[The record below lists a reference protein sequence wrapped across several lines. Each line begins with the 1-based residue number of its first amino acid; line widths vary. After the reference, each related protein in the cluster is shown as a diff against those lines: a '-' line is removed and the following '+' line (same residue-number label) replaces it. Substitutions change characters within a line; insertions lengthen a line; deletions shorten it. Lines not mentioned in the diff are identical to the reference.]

1 MGGFVSRMVSTW
13 ISGTGSDTGTSN
25 GTSDVYLI
33 VLELKR
39 AGALYVGGDGTSS
52 MDDFYY

>member
-13 ISGTGSDTGTSN
+13 ISGSDTGTSN
-25 GTSDVYLI
+25 GTSDVYWI

-39 AGALYVGGDGTSS
+39 AGARYVGGDGTSS
-52 MDDFYY
+52 MDDFY